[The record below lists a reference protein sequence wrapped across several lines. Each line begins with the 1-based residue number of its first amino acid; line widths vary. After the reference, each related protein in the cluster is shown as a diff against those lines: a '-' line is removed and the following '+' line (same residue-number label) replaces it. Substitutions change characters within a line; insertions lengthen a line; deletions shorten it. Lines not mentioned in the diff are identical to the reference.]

1 MEDGRIVQG
10 VEECH
15 LAACLPGVGK
25 RLLQKPPLGLAGDAR
40 RAVENL
46 GLFAYHLADGASEEG
61 VVGAAQH
68 HRVHRR
74 VKVGREVGAEV
85 VLHLLALEDA
95 PLHKFHEAGA
105 GDGIHAGFRL
115 ELLLEVVELLLVEG
129 HLRGHDQNMAAGVA
143 LHGGLQGRFRA
154 DDGHSGVAL
163 PQEGSRGGGGRVAG
177 DDDGLGAP
185 GKQELRRLQAQ
196 RLYLLEGLVPIG
208 GVAGIAEV
216 EVVLPG
222 QSRPQCPQDADASQ
236 AGIKNP
242 HRGGACH
249 GRLPPFCVDW
259 LSLYRFG
266 CFWARKFNAIFANSL
281 LEFRGGRDKIKP
293 S

>member
-46 GLFAYHLADGASEEG
+46 GLFAYHLADGAPEEG
-61 VVGAAQH
+61 VVGAAQN

-74 VKVGREVGAEV
+74 VQVGREVGAEV

-115 ELLLEVVELLLVEG
+115 KLLLEVVELFLVDG

-143 LHGGLQGRFRA
+143 LHGGLQGRLGA
-154 DDGHSGVAL
+154 DDGHLRVPL
-163 PQEGSRGGGGRVAG
+163 PQEGGRGGGGRVAG

-185 GKQELRRLQAQ
+185 GKEELCRLQAQ

-208 GVAGIAEV
+208 GVAGISEV

-222 QSRPQCPQDADASQ
+222 SSARSARRTLMPPRPESKTPTGAELAMANCLLFAS
-236 AGIKNP
+236 
-242 HRGGACH
+242 
-249 GRLPPFCVDW
+249 L
-259 LSLYRFG
+259 
-266 CFWARKFNAIFANSL
+266 
-281 LEFRGGRDKIKP
+281 
-293 S
+293 